1 MQGASRESLAG
12 LREQLA
18 EITRAGTTPAASA
31 PAGAQP
37 AGATPTVTGP
47 AAGATPTVTGPA
59 AGAPAGS
66 HPAGTTP
73 AGAVITPGA
82 TPAGSVP
89 AEAANA
95 VTPGGV
101 DRAALAADLRSVAVL
116 LGREPGLRRALAD
129 ATKPAEAR
137 TGLLE
142 ALVGQRVG
150 AGALEVLRAAA
161 AARWSSP
168 HDLVDAVELL
178 AVDAELAEAE
188 ATDSLADVEDQLFRF
203 ARIVDGHPRL
213 GQLLADGSAPLEQRT
228 ELATGLLRGNADPVT
243 VRLVAG
249 AVHGLGG
256 RSFDASLQRLVELTA
271 ARRDREIAYVTAAA
285 PLTPAQEDRLVARL
299 AAIYG
304 RAVSLKVEV
313 DPSLLGGVTVRV
325 GDDLYD
331 GSVARRLEQARGAL
345 AN

>member
-12 LREQLA
+12 VREQLA
-18 EITRAGTTPAASA
+18 EVLRGGAA
-31 PAGAQP
+31 P
-37 AGATPTVTGP
+37 AGATPT
-47 AAGATPTVTGPA
+47 
-59 AGAPAGS
+59 
-66 HPAGTTP
+66 
-73 AGAVITPGA
+73 GA
-82 TPAGSVP
+82 TPAGAHPAGPVIAP
-89 AEAANA
+89 GATPVEATPTAATQAEATPVGARPA
-95 VTPGGV
+95 QVTPPAAATPAATPGGV
-101 DRAALAADLRSVAVL
+101 DRNALAAELRAVADL

-129 ATKPAEAR
+129 ASKSGGDR

-150 AGALEVLRAAA
+150 RTALDVLRAAVS
-161 AARWSSP
+161 ARWSRP

-178 AVDAELAEAE
+178 AVDAELAEAD
-188 ATDSLADVEDQLFRF
+188 ANGSLSDVEDQLFRF
-203 ARIVDGHPRL
+203 ARIVDGNPQLAR
-213 GQLLADGSAPLEQRT
+213 LLADATAPAAQRA
-228 ELATGLLRGNADPVT
+228 ELANGLLEGHADPVT
-243 VRLVAG
+243 VRLVRT

-256 RSFDASLQRLVELTA
+256 RGFDASLLRLVELTA

-285 PLTPAQEDRLVARL
+285 PLTPAQEERLAARL

-304 RAVSLKVEV
+304 RSVSLKVEV

-345 AN
+345 TN

>member
-12 LREQLA
+12 LRSQLA
-18 EITRAGTTPAASA
+18 EITRTGTA
-31 PAGAQP
+31 P
-37 AGATPTVTGP
+37 TGT
-47 AAGATPTVTGPA
+47 A
-59 AGAPAGS
+59 
-66 HPAGTTP
+66 P

-82 TPAGSVP
+82 TSAGSAP
-89 AEAANA
+89 ATSGA
-95 VTPGGV
+95 V
-101 DRAALAADLRSVAVL
+101 DRVALAADLRSVAVL

-150 AGALEVLRAAA
+150 AGALDVLRNVA
-161 AARWSSP
+161 AARWSKAN
-168 HDLVDAVELL
+168 DLVDAVELL
-178 AVDAELAEAE
+178 AVDAELAEAD
-188 ATDSLADVEDQLFRF
+188 ANGSLADVEDQLFRF
-203 ARIVDGHPRL
+203 ARIVDGTPRL
-213 GQLLADGSAPLEQRT
+213 GQLLADASAPVEQRM
-228 ELATGLLRGNADPVT
+228 ELATGLLEGHAAPVS
-243 VRLVAG
+243 VRLVAS

-256 RSFDASLQRLVELTA
+256 RGFDASLQRLVELTA

-285 PLTPAQEDRLVARL
+285 PLTPAQEERLVARL

-304 RAVSLKVEV
+304 RSVSLKVEV